1 MRIFVEAVRGEDLAE
16 DEEGG
21 HGSMIGVLLELLR
34 GIIDRRGGGLVFE
47 DDVVAAEGPAVI
59 AGVEMV
65 AEGQD
70 TPY

>member
-21 HGSMIGVLLELLR
+21 HGF
-34 GIIDRRGGGLVFE
+34 VFE